1 MKKLYTLFIV
11 AIAVLL
17 AGCDDY
23 TLPSADYNRAQ
34 IQNLIA
40 MPGDEQVTLAWESYT
55 GFSPD
60 AYRVSWNDTS
70 VVVDEP
76 QFVATKLQND
86 CKYTF
91 NIQAVYGGSVN
102 SGVVSV
108 SCTPVTSRIAVSDA
122 VATASDNAVTL
133 SWTKP
138 AANLTGY
145 TIVCSLAGVE
155 VKRVDLGA
163 DATSLTIDGLAN
175 YKNYTFTFTVHYPN
189 GDSKESAVKG
199 MPAKGPL
206 YSVSCETPGLGAEVA
221 YALDENVEAV
231 KTTWQ
236 FDDGASASDR
246 TARHRYLTS
255 GSHVT
260 HLNVVLADGSDIN
273 VDIEQT
279 VRDTYFDTSD
289 YVAKSGDYNGFK
301 GQCPVFSPDGK
312 TVYAVTF
319 RAPAG
324 LYAYDIATGKKK
336 WGYLSQAS
344 SAAYGCAPVV
354 DPRSG
359 VVYFGTS
366 VAGEFYAVNP
376 DGTLKWKCAKMK
388 AVNKSYPAIGSDGTV
403 YVLDSGST
411 LYALSPSDGSV
422 RWNVALSGANGG
434 VLVNETGNTHTGDH
448 AAEIIVGTKTNIYF
462 ITKSGSVKTAETI
475 GSQGMTEITGFAVS
489 PDKKTIYY
497 GTKGKGLY
505 AINLVTHDVRNCFDA
520 AMTSDIYCPAVA
532 PDGTIVCGMK
542 TTSNDAV
549 KAVFGIN
556 PKMTVKWT
564 YTIGMKNAFNYCHPA
579 IDRQGNTY
587 IGANDGTLIKLDT
600 NGKSVAT
607 WSVATSNG
615 FMSAVNICDYA
626 VFGGTVGN
634 AAKGGQ
640 LFGAYIGADRAATW
654 SSRGG
659 DICGASCLK

>member
-11 AIAVLL
+11 AIAVLI

-23 TLPSADYNRAQ
+23 PLPSASYDRAQ

-40 MPGDEQVTLAWESYT
+40 MPGDEQVTLAWEPYT

-60 AYRVSWNDTS
+60 AYRISWNDTS
-70 VVVDEP
+70 VVVDDP
-76 QFVATKLQND
+76 QFVATKLEND
-86 CKYTF
+86 RNYTF
-91 NIQAVYGGSVN
+91 NIQAVYGGKAN

-108 SCTPVTSRIAVSDA
+108 SCIPVTSRIAVSDA
-122 VATASDNAVTL
+122 VATASNNTITL

-145 TIVCSLAGVE
+145 TIVCSLADNE
-155 VKRVDLGA
+155 VRRVDLGA
-163 DATSLTIDGLAN
+163 DATSLTIDGLVN

-189 GDSKESAVKG
+189 GDSKESVVKG
-199 MPAKGPL
+199 MPANGPL
-206 YSVSCETPGLGAEVA
+206 YTVSCDTPGLGADVA

-246 TARHRYLTS
+246 TAHHRYLTS
-255 GSHVT
+255 GRHVT

-422 RWNVALSGANGG
+422 RWNVAMSGANGG
-434 VLVNETGNTHTGDH
+434 VLVNENGNTHTGDH
-448 AAEIIVGTKTNIYF
+448 AA
-462 ITKSGSVKTAETI
+462 
-475 GSQGMTEITGFAVS
+475 
-489 PDKKTIYY
+489 
-497 GTKGKGLY
+497 
-505 AINLVTHDVRNCFDA
+505 
-520 AMTSDIYCPAVA
+520 
-532 PDGTIVCGMK
+532 
-542 TTSNDAV
+542 
-549 KAVFGIN
+549 
-556 PKMTVKWT
+556 
-564 YTIGMKNAFNYCHPA
+564 
-579 IDRQGNTY
+579 
-587 IGANDGTLIKLDT
+587 
-600 NGKSVAT
+600 
-607 WSVATSNG
+607 
-615 FMSAVNICDYA
+615 
-626 VFGGTVGN
+626 
-634 AAKGGQ
+634 
-640 LFGAYIGADRAATW
+640 
-654 SSRGG
+654 
-659 DICGASCLK
+659 